1 MSKTIKTISIV
12 ASLLIALVIAG
23 ILLLPKL
30 INADTFKQQITQQ
43 VEQKTGQKLAING
56 DIKLSIFPWLSLK
69 TGAIELSQPA
79 GITAK
84 GNTNKPLLQVSSA
97 QLGVKLL
104 PLLQS
109 KFELGKIVLNKPKLH
124 FVTTKDGSTSLTGLQ
139 NASDSSSSTISDT
152 AQNTSPSQP
161 SSSAG
166 STLGAIAISGISIID
181 GDFVFEDQSNNTLY
195 QLSQLE
201 IEAGNI
207 SSLKQTPVKMSG
219 LVVAN
224 ADTSNDETESF
235 NVALE
240 SQISYSDDLSSINLE
255 QLKASIVGD
264 SQSPL
269 ADIQKISTSVAEL
282 SFNQET
288 QVLDIQNLSLDI
300 DNGKLAPSL
309 SIPSITVTLS
319 EHKTSAIDFRLEE
332 KNLELKTRGSI
343 KLQDWDEGLIF
354 KGRIVS
360 EEFSPKKLLKFLEVD
375 YTPTDE
381 TVLRN
386 SKFST
391 DFTGSAH
398 GLSLRNI
405 DFIIDESLLI
415 GDVSLMNF
423 EDPHYMFDLDLN
435 EINVDRYA
443 PIDTNTTAAASSNP
457 APASPNQN
465 NTAQKSDQSDTG
477 LAIVA
482 PLPLF
487 KKIKANGMFRTTSLQ
502 ANGAKLSQIVVD
514 VKSKDKKVIIKPKA
528 KLYDGQMDGVITFVD
543 KGDSSTLHITQT
555 LQGVNFGPL
564 LQDTDVTDQINGKGT
579 AKTDITFVEKNG
591 KQTNN
596 GTIAVSVLDGALKDI
611 DIKKILD
618 EAQDNFDSLRGKE
631 VKTKPAKN
639 PETRFAQMNATLN
652 LNNNVIT
659 NNDLNIK
666 APAFRIG
673 GKGAIN
679 LTPKTLDY
687 ATSVVVVNTNDG
699 QGGKAREDL
708 RGLSIPVRFYGD
720 LTDPEYTIDFAAL
733 LKENS
738 RRELDR
744 KKEELRQKAAE
755 KLGLTNKEDPEAPKD
770 LETELKEQVIEK
782 LFEKLF

>member
-30 INADTFKQQITQQ
+30 INADAFKQQITQQ
-43 VEQKTGQKLAING
+43 VEQKTGQKLEISG
-56 DIKLSIFPWLSLK
+56 DIKLSLFPWLSLK
-69 TGAIELSQPA
+69 TGEIRLSQPA
-79 GITAK
+79 GITPNINAD
-84 GNTNKPLLQVSSA
+84 KPLLQVTNA
-97 QLGVKLL
+97 QLGIKLL
-104 PLLQS
+104 PLLQN
-109 KFELGKIVLNKPKLH
+109 KFELGKIVLTKPQLH
-124 FVTTKDGSTSLTGLQ
+124 FVTAKDGSTSLTGIQ
-139 NASDSSSSTISDT
+139 KVSGSSSSAVLNTPST
-152 AQNTSPSQP
+152 APSTQAP
-161 SSSAG
+161 TVNGASSA
-166 STLGAIAISGISIID
+166 LGAIAISGISIID
-181 GDFVFEDQSNNTLY
+181 GDFIFEDQSKNTFY
-195 QLSQLE
+195 QLSRLE

-207 SSLKQTPVKMSG
+207 SPLKPTPIKMSG
-219 LVVAN
+219 LVVTN
-224 ADTSNDETESF
+224 NDTSNDQTEVF

-240 SQISYSDDLSSINLE
+240 SQISYSGDLSSVNLQ
-255 QLKASIVGD
+255 QLKATIIAA
-264 SQSPL
+264 SQSQV
-269 ADIQKISTSVAEL
+269 ADIQKVSTSIAEL
-282 SFNQET
+282 NFNQQT
-288 QVLDIQNLSLDI
+288 QALDIQDLDLAI
-300 DNGKLAPSL
+300 DKGKLSPSL
-309 SIPSITVTLS
+309 SIPSIAVILS
-319 EHKTSAIDFRLEE
+319 QHKTSAIDFRLEE

-343 KLQDWDEGLIF
+343 RLQDWNKGLIF
-354 KGRIVS
+354 KGRITS
-360 EEFSPKKLLKFLEVD
+360 EDFSPKKLLEFLEID
-375 YTPTDE
+375 YTPTDQ
-381 TVLRN
+381 TVLN
-386 SKFST
+386 NVKFST

-405 DFIIDESLLI
+405 DFAIDDSLLI

-435 EINVDRYA
+435 EINIDRYA
-443 PIDTNTTAAASSNP
+443 PLDTSAANTTGSSS

-465 NTAQKSDQSDTG
+465 STAQNNDTG

-487 KKIKANGMFRTTSLQ
+487 KKIQANGMFRTTSLQ

-514 VKSKDKKVIIKPKA
+514 VKSKDKKVVIKPKA
-528 KLYDGQMDGVITFVD
+528 KLYDGQMNGIITFVD
-543 KGDSSTLHITQT
+543 KGDTSTLHIEQT
-555 LQGVNFGPL
+555 LQDVNFGPL
-564 LQDTDVTDQINGKGT
+564 LQDTDVTDQIAGKGT
-579 AKTDITFVEKNG
+579 AKTDIMFTEKNG

-611 DIKKILD
+611 DVKQILD

-631 VKTKPAKN
+631 VKKKPDEN
-639 PETRFAQMNATLN
+639 LETRFAQMNATLN

-659 NNDLNIK
+659 NDDLNIK

-720 LTDPEYTIDFAAL
+720 ITSPEYKIDFRAL

-738 RRELDR
+738 KRELDR